1 MTQILK
7 YHRFKPFKNKEQT
20 FEITVNSAFHN
31 FSCTR
36 AKMAETNYT
45 RKVHWEM
52 ARKRGEWRG
61 ERYQKIACTY
71 QKYILPGK
79 FYYGYILFA
88 LLRKQEKSRLQLIFV
103 SILHAGH
110 YQICIKILNKIQI
123 PVPKLA
129 VTLVM
134 GRIQNMD
141 RGPWTSPWIWSMDHP
156 MGHP

>member
-1 MTQILK
+1 MPK
-7 YHRFKPFKNKEQT
+7 WRRQT
-20 FEITVNSAFHN
+20 TL
-31 FSCTR
+31 
-36 AKMAETNYT
+36 AKFTGKWLE
-45 RKVHWEM
+45 REGS
-52 ARKRGEWRG
+52 GEGSRL
-61 ERYQKIACTY
+61 YVPKI
-71 QKYILPGK
+71 Q

-88 LLRKQEKSRLQLIFV
+88 LLRKQEKRRLQLIFV

-141 RGPWTSPWIWSMDHP
+141 RGPWTSQWIWSMDHP
-156 MGHP
+156 MDHP